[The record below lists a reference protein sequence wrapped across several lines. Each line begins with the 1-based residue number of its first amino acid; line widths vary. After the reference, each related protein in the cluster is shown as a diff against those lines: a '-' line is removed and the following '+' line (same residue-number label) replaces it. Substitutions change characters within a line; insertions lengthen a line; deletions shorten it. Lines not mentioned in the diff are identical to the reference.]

1 MMGRAGGHVKWTRF
15 FDQGR
20 SGPVRASL
28 GRARVLPA
36 QAGGDIVAL
45 GTRPRHAGDAHGAAV
60 MIQSTLA
67 PSGPFSGCPT
77 ATRPVAAREGLLA
90 RFCLPGGRL
99 EAVGLAR
106 FVAGCGDLG
115 VGALDLTNR
124 ANIQIRGLSQAQADG
139 VAELAVLCG
148 LLPAGHAHRRRAV
161 VASPLAGFDP
171 GEAAGTVRLVGRLDR
186 FFLESA
192 KAEASSAKFGMGV
205 DGGGA
210 YPIRQRSLDLVLEAA
225 PGGWRPVLAGRDTG
239 LAVGEAA
246 VAGVAEAVL
255 DMMAE
260 TGAGR
265 VKELLELTGIGA
277 VRAALLRLPGAA
289 EAPDMPA
296 ARTVA
301 PPVGILHTG
310 HGAGEEG
317 RVALGA
323 VVPFGVLGLDAAAA
337 AASVAE
343 RFGRGELRLSPWRGL
358 VVPGLD
364 RKDAPE
370 AERLL
375 NEAGMSTNPDTPFAI
390 IHACPGVAG
399 CLRAEADIRGDAT
412 AVALALGPVAGRV
425 RHIHVSG
432 CGRGCAWPRRADILL
447 LADGRNGYELR
458 GNADAREPGDGTVL
472 ARGLSPDRVP
482 GTVREFVEG
491 ARERNGSR

>member
-1 MMGRAGGHVKWTRF
+1 MTE
-15 FDQGR
+15 
-20 SGPVRASL
+20 
-28 GRARVLPA
+28 PA
-36 QAGGDIVAL
+36 LV
-45 GTRPRHAGDAHGAAV
+45 
-60 MIQSTLA
+60 
-67 PSGPFSGCPT
+67 PSGTFSGCPT

-99 EAVGLAR
+99 EAAGLMR
-106 FVAGCGDLG
+106 FVAGCRDLG
-115 VGALDLTNR
+115 IGALDLTNR

-139 VAELAVLCG
+139 VAELALACG

-246 VAGVAEAVL
+246 AAGVAEAVL
-255 DMMAE
+255 DMMAA

-265 VKELLELTGIGA
+265 VKELLELTGIGP
-277 VRAALLRLPGAA
+277 VRTALLRLPGAA
-289 EAPDMPA
+289 EAPAMPA

-301 PPVGILHTG
+301 PPVGILDTG
-310 HGAGEEG
+310 LDTGLGTGEEG
-317 RVALGA
+317 GIALGA
-323 VVPFGVLGLDAAAA
+323 VVPFGVLELDAAAA

-390 IHACPGVAG
+390 IHACPGVTG
-399 CLRAEADIRGDAT
+399 CLRAEADIRGDAA
-412 AVALALGPVAGRV
+412 AVARALGPIDGRV

-472 ARGLSPDRVP
+472 ARGLLPDRVP
-482 GTVREFVEG
+482 GTVRELVEG